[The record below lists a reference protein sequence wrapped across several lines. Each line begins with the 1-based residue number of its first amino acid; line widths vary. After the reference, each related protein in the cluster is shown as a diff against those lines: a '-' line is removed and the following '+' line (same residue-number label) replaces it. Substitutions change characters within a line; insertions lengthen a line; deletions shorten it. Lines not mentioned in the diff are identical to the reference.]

1 MSSKTKAK
9 MQSQMVP
16 VPRGLP
22 VSSDMSM
29 MKAKAGPPK
38 KKSKMAVK
46 KTSNMSD
53 LNPVVLPEQQM
64 MRKAPASMFV
74 GKQNDAL
81 STELYQM
88 SNATQSHKYRVSKI
102 KK

>member
-1 MSSKTKAK
+1 
-9 MQSQMVP
+9 
-16 VPRGLP
+16 
-22 VSSDMSM
+22 
-29 MKAKAGPPK
+29 
-38 KKSKMAVK
+38 
-46 KTSNMSD
+46 MSD

-64 MRKAPASMFV
+64 MRKAPASKFV
-74 GKQNDAL
+74 GRQNDAL